1 MTASTHCACGSTLD
15 LRDVSIDSASGP
27 PRPTT
32 FCGQCAPGA
41 TLPVP
46 PGVARILARRHGV
59 WLPGDPPPLRPNGG
73 DGG

>member
-1 MTASTHCACGSTLD
+1 VTASTHCACGSTLD

-46 PGVARILARRHGV
+46 PGVARVLARRADIR
-59 WLPGDPPPLRPNGG
+59 LPGDPQQLRPRGG
-73 DGG
+73 DRG